1 MDRMEQLHA
10 VHVEAA
16 ELFRRKNT
24 DYGDAF
30 VTFGPIGVIVRIEDK
45 IKRCISIETNGVSL
59 INEESMRDTM
69 IDLHNYA
76 AMVVML
82 LDEKK
87 QV

>member
-1 MDRMEQLHA
+1 M
-10 VHVEAA
+10 
-16 ELFRRKNT
+16 
-24 DYGDAF
+24 Y
-30 VTFGPIGVIVRIEDK
+30 
-45 IKRCISIETNGVSL
+45 IETNGVSL